1 MGLILWIAPVIAV
14 LLSRIVNNTKA
25 LHIIS
30 ICASFVLL
38 LAAGFA
44 TRHVGL
50 YDTLAYRF
58 FGEAFYIDAVS
69 IIVLDIIIL
78 IGFLAAIY
86 SIGYLNEELR
96 HEKVTH
102 KKIKFY
108 YTMMYVFM
116 FSMIFALTVKNI
128 GIMWVAIEATTLAS
142 AFLVG
147 FGNDKRA
154 LEAAW
159 KYVVICSVGIATAL
173 VGIIFLHLASAGVVS
188 STNALQ
194 WDLLFSDAKGLNSP
208 VLRLSFIFMLIGFGT
223 KAGLAPMHTWLP
235 DAHSQAP
242 SPISALLSGVLLNSA
257 MYAII
262 RILAIVNRNLGESGF
277 TGRIMIAFGL
287 LSISAAAV
295 FIMTQKDYKRLLAYS
310 SIEHMGIIALAFGL
324 FTPLSIFAGFFH
336 MINHSFTKSML
347 FLASGSILQKYGTR
361 EISKIRGLL
370 KTLPVSGTA
379 FLLGLFA
386 ISGTPPFSIFS
397 SEVNVFLSIFSEKH
411 YFLGGVF
418 ILQLAL
424 IFAGIAVALFKVFF
438 GEPAL
443 DAGIRQDGTG
453 NPGGAIKPGEPN
465 KPGAAVLIVLIII
478 ISATGFYMPATLKE
492 LITSAQMIIGG

>member
-14 LLSRIVNNTKA
+14 LLSRIVNNTKG

-30 ICASFVLL
+30 VCASFVLL
-38 LAAGFA
+38 LVAGF
-44 TRHVGL
+44 TTKSVIL
-50 YDTLAYRF
+50 YDTLTYKL
-58 FGEAFYIDAVS
+58 FGEAFFIDAVS
-69 IIVLDIIIL
+69 IIVLDIIIM
-78 IGFLAAIY
+78 IGFLVSIY
-86 SIGYLNEELR
+86 SIGYLNEELK
-96 HEKVTH
+96 HEKINN

-108 YTMMYVFM
+108 YSMMYIFM
-116 FSMIFALTVKNI
+116 FSMILALTVNNI

-147 FGNDKRA
+147 FNNDKHA

-159 KYVVICSVGIATAL
+159 KYVIICSVGIAMAL
-173 VGIIFLHLASAGVVS
+173 VGIIFLHLASVDVVS
-188 STNALQ
+188 NANALQ
-194 WDLLFSDAKGLNSP
+194 WNLLFDNAKDLNSP
-208 VLRLSFIFMLIGFGT
+208 VLRLSFIFILIGFGT

-257 MYAII
+257 MYATI
-262 RILAIVNRNLGESGF
+262 RILAIVNKNLGDNSF
-277 TGRIMIAFGL
+277 TGCLMIAFGL
-287 LSISAAAV
+287 LSIAAAAV

-347 FLASGSILQKYGTR
+347 FLASGNILQKYNTR

-370 KTLPVSGTA
+370 KILPVSGMA

-386 ISGTPPFSIFS
+386 ISGTPPFSIFA
-397 SEVNVFLSIFSEKH
+397 SEVNVFLSVFSVKN
-411 YFLGGVF
+411 YILGGAF
-418 ILQLAL
+418 ILLLAF
-424 IFAGIAVALFKVFF
+424 IFAGIAVTLFKVFY
-438 GEPAL
+438 GEPAK
-443 DAGIRQDGTG
+443 DADIEQ
-453 NPGGAIKPGEPN
+453 GEIN
-465 KPGAAVLIVLIII
+465 KPGAAVLIVLLVIILV
-478 ISATGFYMPATLKE
+478 TGLYMPELLKD
-492 LITSAQMIIGG
+492 LITSAQMIIIGG